1 MLGTSPMSEYP
12 IHTEIVPHVHL
23 IRGANKSRFPEANAL
38 LIDDE
43 VITLV
48 DAGPNMN
55 HILKTLSDLGH
66 SIKDLD
72 RIVLT
77 HFHIDHKGYAAEL
90 QKASGCEII
99 CHPLAEKGVST
110 FQGMVECYGIESNRR
125 FSGWMS
131 TITTWLPHITSDYAV
146 SGHFTNGKPIECGET
161 RLLPL
166 HTPGHTY
173 DHTCFGI
180 NDYNT
185 ILLVDIDLTSFGP
198 WYGNVVSDLDQFESS
213 IKNIM
218 NLSPK
223 MGISGHLLDPVTEDL
238 RGRLAEFLG
247 VFDKRDKRILELVAQ
262 GHNTLDK
269 LSSLPTIYPRIP
281 NDLFYIFEEFM
292 LRKHIDRLAER
303 GLLTERNGY
312 LKVKR

>member
-1 MLGTSPMSEYP
+1 MGLAQMPEYP
-12 IHTEIVPHVHL
+12 IHAEIMPHVHM

-43 VITLV
+43 VMTLV

-66 SIKDLD
+66 SVRDLD
-72 RIVLT
+72 RIILT
-77 HFHIDHKGYAAEL
+77 HFHIDHKGHAAQL

-99 CHPLAEKGVST
+99 CHPLAEKGIST
-110 FQGMVECYGIESNRR
+110 FQGMVECYGIEGNRR

-131 TITTWLPHITSDYAV
+131 TITTWVPHITSDCPV
-146 SGHFTNGKPIECGET
+146 SSHFIDGKPIDCGET

-166 HTPGHTY
+166 HTPGHTS

-213 IKNIM
+213 IKKVM

-223 MGISGHLLDPVTEDL
+223 MGISGHLLEPVTEEL
-238 RGRLAEFLG
+238 QGRLAEFLA
-247 VFDKRDKRILELVAQ
+247 VFDERDRRILELVDR
-262 GHNTLDK
+262 GHDTLEK
-269 LSSLPTIYPRIP
+269 LTSLPTIYPRIP

-292 LRKHIDRLAER
+292 LKKHIDRLTER
-303 GLLTERNGY
+303 GLLTETDGY